1 MLSLKRRLFILRVYE
16 IMPVHRL
23 CCEAKLPYLNIYR
36 MIILPV
42 DKFML
47 LLIWSLD
54 SDVSAIKAFSD
65 TWKTSHGVEFLLL
78 VIGLCMCQHLYPV
91 PDTQHQ
97 CVSHSRDGTTCCW
110 LINTDQ
116 IAHYALKASSCVEL
130 QNQTHL
136 QNRWEW
142 PSFSGGWI
150 QCLLVV
156 LWPGQIWTVSGT
168 GTFHILGRHC
178 ILPRDAYHLK
188 KPSQSTSHDIA

>member
-1 MLSLKRRLFILRVYE
+1 
-16 IMPVHRL
+16 MPVHRL

-78 VIGLCMCQHLYPV
+78 VIGLRLCWHLYPV
-91 PDTQHQ
+91 PCAQHQ
-97 CVSHSRDGTTCCW
+97 CISHSSDGTTSCW

-116 IAHYALKASSCVEL
+116 IAHYASKACSCVES

-136 QNRWEW
+136 QNGWEW

-150 QCLLVV
+150 QCLLAV
-156 LWPGQIWTVSGT
+156 LWPGQIWTVGGT

-178 ILPRDAYHLK
+178 ILPGDAYGLK
-188 KPSQSTSHDIA
+188 RPSLFTSHDIA